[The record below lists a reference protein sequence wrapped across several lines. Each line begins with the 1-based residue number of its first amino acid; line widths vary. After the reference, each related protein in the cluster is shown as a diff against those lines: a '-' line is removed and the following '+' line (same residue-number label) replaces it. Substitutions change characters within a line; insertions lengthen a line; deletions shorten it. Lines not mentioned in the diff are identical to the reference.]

1 MNDDT
6 EPFDEEAPFA
16 QQLSDEAA
24 FALSE
29 ALHCLALLCDE
40 KYFGQIRRHM
50 ATLEKA
56 RPVDP
61 EQPWLRNPLPK

>member
-1 MNDDT
+1 MNDEMT
-6 EPFDEEAPFA
+6 PFA
-16 QQLSDEAA
+16 ELISDEAA

-29 ALHCLALLCDE
+29 ALHWLALVCDE

-50 ATLEKA
+50 ATLNEA

-61 EQPWLRNPLPK
+61 EQPWNQNTPAE

>member
-1 MNDDT
+1 MNDEMT
-6 EPFDEEAPFA
+6 PFLE
-16 QQLSDEAA
+16 LISDEAA

-29 ALHCLALLCDE
+29 ALHWLALVCEE

-50 ATLEKA
+50 ATLDEA

-61 EQPWLRNPLPK
+61 EQPWNRNSPAE

>member
-1 MNDDT
+1 MND
-6 EPFDEEAPFA
+6 EMPPFA
-16 QQLSDEAA
+16 EPLSDEAA

-29 ALHCLALLCDE
+29 ALHWLALLCDE

-56 RPVDP
+56 RRVDP
-61 EQPWLRNPLPK
+61 EQPWNRNTLAE